1 MRNFTFSLMPL
12 SLVRLTSPA
21 QELEEN
27 HEIAISVEKG
37 DLIYSELGAY
47 FDTLWSQAR
56 PLAPPTL
63 RHFGA
68 WHTSCVGM
76 VPEDYIA
83 GQLPENAQLPT
94 ETDTQDEDISLNG
107 KSLAEIAVE
116 QLRELGQPKSTKE
129 IYNAV
134 VAKGFV
140 VPVRKARKRDK
151 PIFDALLM
159 RERKVGGVFRTRDRK
174 WNLDEWCSPE
184 EVTRLKEEHVRA
196 DDEHLER
203 TRRGIE
209 KARQQGKQIGARPL
223 IDGETRERVM
233 QMFRANMTKAAIARA
248 IGVSVATINNNFP
261 GVRQALKAAGVITGP
276 ARRSR
281 EGKQTYHDAKS

>member
-1 MRNFTFSLMPL
+1 MVNLLQKLL
-12 SLVRLTSPA
+12 S
-21 QELEEN
+21 
-27 HEIAISVEKG
+27 
-37 DLIYSELGAY
+37 
-47 FDTLWSQAR
+47 
-56 PLAPPTL
+56 
-63 RHFGA
+63 
-68 WHTSCVGM
+68 
-76 VPEDYIA
+76 
-83 GQLPENAQLPT
+83 
-94 ETDTQDEDISLNG
+94 
-107 KSLAEIAVE
+107 E

-134 VAKGFV
+134 VAVGFV

-174 WNLDEWCSPE
+174 RNLDEWCSPE

-261 GVRQALKAAGVITGP
+261 GVVRRSSRRRMTGP

-281 EGKQTYHDAKS
+281 QGKQRPPTPSPTIGLPPDRRTYRGARRLAGRGAGAGARAISRPTRRWSRR